1 MVTTL
6 VTTCFLLLVLIE
18 DALKVV
24 VALVCVTLFSVVN
37 AIVDRAVDSLMVMP
51 SVPSGVV
58 VQEED
63 QAQRAL
69 KFATPSRM
77 EPVTVVIYA
86 GLPMKSATFRK
97 VEMKSRLAMHLLKD
111 SVSMEPL
118 ANFLMKFQTLAF
130 LQLLP

>member
-1 MVTTL
+1 
-6 VTTCFLLLVLIE
+6 
-18 DALKVV
+18 
-24 VALVCVTLFSVVN
+24 
-37 AIVDRAVDSLMVMP
+37 
-51 SVPSGVV
+51 
-58 VQEED
+58 
-63 QAQRAL
+63 
-69 KFATPSRM
+69 M